1 MPIAHCFVKEK
12 LVSGVSI
19 DQVVQDWAVAIAV
32 NPKDITI
39 NLVITEQQ
47 AGNPYSVL
55 INLYLPTVWSAEDVQ
70 NIQLALHKVVTD
82 HFQVLNN
89 EVFIMTSLIQS
100 GHVVE
105 NGRMMEW

>member
-1 MPIAHCFVKEK
+1 MPIAYCFVKEK
-12 LVSGVSI
+12 LLPEVSI
-19 DQVVQDWAVAIAV
+19 DQIV
-32 NPKDITI
+32 NALATEAAMNPNDITV
-39 NLVITEQQ
+39 NLVAVQQ
-47 AGNPYSVL
+47 VGNPYPVM
-55 INLYLPTVWSAEDVQ
+55 INLYLPAVSSAEDVQ

-105 NGRMMEW
+105 NGRTMEW